1 MIVDTDVELHKIVV
15 HKIGSKHDNEDI
27 MLSKSEFQID
37 DESLQHL
44 LLGYFLKPFK
54 KLEEYYSFSNDD
66 SKVREYISQI
76 FNAPDEFY
84 VQSANIAKCLY
95 DISIR
100 PAIKTGELYVIHFKN
115 VVVDDEMV
123 DAIGIFKS
131 ENKDTYLKIYHQN
144 ESIKI
149 NSEHGI
155 NINKID
161 KGCLIFNTEA
171 EEGYKMCIVDNTSKS
186 GEASFF
192 WIDDFLEAKQR
203 DTNFYKTKTILNLCR
218 DFSDTVL
225 IKENNIDAKDKMEF
239 VSKSIEYFKEKDLF
253 DVDDFNKTVIQNPT
267 VIEAFKDFKAEYEE
281 SLDVEPVE
289 NFDISKTAVKA
300 NSKYF
305 KSVVKL
311 DKNFHLYIH
320 SSPEMIEKGY
330 DENKTMKFYKLFYES
345 ES

>member
-1 MIVDTDVELHKIVV
+1 MLQDADVELHKIVV
-15 HKIGSKHDNEDI
+15 HKVGSKHENEDI
-27 MLSKSEFQID
+27 LLSKSEFEVQD
-37 DESLQHL
+37 DTLQDL

-54 KLEEYYSFSNDD
+54 KLEEYYSFSNPE
-66 SKVREYISQI
+66 SKVKEYITHI
-76 FNAPDEFY
+76 FDSSEEFY

-95 DISIR
+95 DMSIR
-100 PAIKTGELYVIHFKN
+100 PNIKTGELYVVHFKN
-115 VVVDDEMV
+115 IVVDDEMV
-123 DAIGIFKS
+123 DAIGIYKS
-131 ENKDTYLKIYHQN
+131 ENKDTYLKLTHQN

-171 EEGYKMCIVDNTSKS
+171 EDGYKMCIVDNTNKS
-186 GEASFF
+186 GEAYF
-192 WIDDFLEAKQR
+192 WTDDFLEAKQR
-203 DTNFYKTKTILNLCR
+203 DNNFYKTKTMLSMCK

-225 IKENNIDAKDKMEF
+225 ITENNVDSKDKMEF
-239 VSKSIEYFKEKDLF
+239 ISKSIEYFKENDAF
-253 DVDDFNKTVIQNPT
+253 DVNDFNKKVIQNPT
-267 VIEAFKDFKAEYEE
+267 VIEAFSDFKAEFEE
-281 SLDVEPVE
+281 SHEVEPVD
-289 NFDISKTAVKA
+289 NFDISKKAVKE

-330 DENKTMKFYKLFYES
+330 DEEKSSKFYKLFYES